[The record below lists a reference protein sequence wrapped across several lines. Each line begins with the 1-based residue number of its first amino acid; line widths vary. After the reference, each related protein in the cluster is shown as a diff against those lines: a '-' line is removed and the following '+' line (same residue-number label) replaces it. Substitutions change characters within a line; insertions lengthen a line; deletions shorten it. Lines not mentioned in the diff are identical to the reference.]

1 MGKIVNILGE
11 RFGRLEVIE
20 EVGRGRFRH
29 VIWLCK
35 CDCGAE
41 IRVNGYDLRSG
52 KQVSC
57 GCYKRE
63 NTSLR
68 CTTHG
73 MSNTRV
79 FKTWAGIIQRC
90 NNPKQT
96 HYKNYGGRGITVC
109 EEWKTFEGFWEWA
122 QRSGYTDELTIER
135 IDVNG
140 NYEPSNCKW
149 IPLSEQA
156 RNTTRNRRIIYNG
169 ENLPMVEWGERLGMT
184 GDAISSRVDRGY
196 TEEEAVSIPQMKPQA
211 LRYIKYKGKNQT
223 VAKWS
228 RELNISSATIRRR
241 IDIHGW
247 SEEKALST
255 PTGSDRE
262 RSNYIT
268 FNGKT
273 MNYAE
278 WGREI
283 GMSANA
289 IKERLEK
296 GWTIEEA
303 LTTPKGQKRN

>member
-1 MGKIVNILGE
+1 MSNIVNILGK

-20 EVGRGRFRH
+20 EVGRDNFRH
-29 VIWLCK
+29 VMWLCK
-35 CDCGAE
+35 CDCGNE
-41 IRVNGYDLRSG
+41 VKVRGKDLRSG
-52 KQVSC
+52 KQISC

-63 NTSLR
+63 NISNI
-68 CTTHG
+68 THG
-73 MSNTRV
+73 MSYTRV
-79 FKTWAGIIQRC
+79 FRIWADIQQRC
-90 NNPKQT
+90 DNSNNKA
-96 HYKNYGGRGITVC
+96 YKYYGARGIVVC
-109 EEWKTFEGFWEWA
+109 DEWKTFEGFWKWA
-122 QRSGYTDELTIER
+122 QLSGYADDLTIER

-149 IPLSEQA
+149 IPFSKQA
-156 RNTTRNRRIIYNG
+156 RNTRRNRMITYNG
-169 ENLPMVEWGERLGMT
+169 ENLPMVEWGERLGM
-184 GDAISSRVDRGY
+184 GGSAIKSRIDRGY

-211 LRYIKYKGKNQT
+211 LRYIEYKGKNQT

-228 RELNISSATIRRR
+228 KELNISSATIRRR
-241 IDIHGW
+241 IDVWGW

-268 FNGKT
+268 FNSKT

-283 GMSANA
+283 GMSANS
-289 IKERLEK
+289 IRERLEK